1 MKVNNSSSPLLE
13 LKKHASKI
21 EINHKLD
28 CLVDTTFFKKKL
40 EKGRKMLAALGL
52 PK

>member
-13 LKKHASKI
+13 LKKQASKI
-21 EINHKLD
+21 KINHKLD
-28 CLVDTTFFKKKL
+28 SVADTLFFKKKM
-40 EKGRKMLAALGL
+40 EKGRKMLAAPGL